1 MLEPQAL
8 AASLATNAD
17 VAEVS
22 SLKDGHNSRPHI
34 SRTHS
39 WACGF
44 ARRHILSSLRGAI
57 TVGRLTITEGD
68 ATHEIPGDR
77 AHKAEGGHVEL
88 TIANED
94 FWLRVLLSGG
104 LGFSEAFMAGEVEVS
119 DLDALMHL
127 WIDNQTTM
135 KTALSS
141 IAVRISSRLSGL
153 FNNLFGQTRTQAR
166 LNVVAAYDQSNEFF
180 KAFLSEDM
188 MYSAAFWGEAE
199 GGVLG
204 DLDTARNAAELEL
217 EDAQR
222 RKIHHIC
229 RKARVKPGDRVL
241 EFGTGW
247 GGFAVEAARAFGCE
261 VDTLTLSIE
270 QKKMAEERA
279 KAAGMEAK
287 VRVHLLDYRD
297 IPAEFEKAFDAFVA
311 IEMIE
316 HVGAQHHKHLF
327 KIIDFALKAEGTRAV
342 TTTTTRPDFRYT
354 AYQEKDF
361 SRKYL
366 WPNASLPSVSALVAA
381 VRTGAQGRLS
391 IDSIENHTLHYA
403 RTLRE
408 WNRRFETNVTPML
421 VPTDSNFAT
430 IGTADYEAFKRKWR
444 YLFAYAGVG
453 FAKGHVTSHVF
464 TFVRPHDI
472 PDL

>member
-1 MLEPQAL
+1 MPEPQAL

-22 SLKDGHNSRPHI
+22 SLKDGHNSRPRV
-34 SRTHS
+34 SRAHS

-77 AHKAEGGHVEL
+77 AHKAESGHVKL
-88 TIANED
+88 TIATED

-104 LGFSEAFMAGEVEVS
+104 LGFSEAFMAREVEVS

-153 FNNLFGQTRTQAR
+153 FNNLFGQTRTRAR

-188 MYSAAFWGEAE
+188 MYSAAFWAEAE

-204 DLDTARNAAELEL
+204 DLDTTRKAAEREL

-222 RKIHHIC
+222 RKIHHVC

-261 VDTLTLSIE
+261 VVTLTLSIE

-279 KAAGMEAK
+279 REAGMEAK

-316 HVGAQHHKHLF
+316 HVGAQHHKLLF
-327 KIIDFALKAEGTRAV
+327 NIIDFALKAEGTRAV
-342 TTTTTRPDFRYT
+342 MTATTQPDFRYT
-354 AYQEKDF
+354 AYQAKEF
-361 SRKYL
+361 GRKYI
-366 WPNASLPSVSALVAA
+366 WPNASLPSLSAIVAA
-381 VRTGAQGRLS
+381 VRAGAQGRLS
-391 IDSIENHTLHYA
+391 VDSVENHTLHYA

-408 WNRRFETNVTPML
+408 WNRRFEANVTPML
-421 VPTDSNFAT
+421 VPTDSSFAT

-444 YLFAYAGVG
+444 YLFAYASVG
-453 FAKGHVTSHVF
+453 FATGYATSHVF
-464 TFVRPHDI
+464 TFVRPYDI

>member
-1 MLEPQAL
+1 MPEPQAL
-8 AASLATNAD
+8 AASQATNAD
-17 VAEVS
+17 TAES
-22 SLKDGHNSRPHI
+22 SSSKDGPDSRPRG
-34 SRTHS
+34 SRASS

-44 ARRHILSSLRGAI
+44 ARRYILSSLGGAM
-57 TVGRLTITEGD
+57 TVGRLTIFEGD
-68 ATHEIPGDR
+68 ATHEIPGD
-77 AHKAEGGHVEL
+77 KAEGGHVKL
-88 TIANED
+88 TIANEN

-104 LGFSEAFMAGEVEVS
+104 LGFSEAFMAGEVQVS

-135 KTALSS
+135 EAALSS
-141 IAVRISSRLSGL
+141 IAVRISSP
-153 FNNLFGQTRTQAR
+153 QAR

-180 KAFLSEDM
+180 KAFLGEYM
-188 MYSAAFWGEAE
+188 MYSAVLWGEAE

-204 DLDTARNAAELEL
+204 DLDSTRKAAEREL

-222 RKIHHIC
+222 RKIHHVC

-279 KAAGMEAK
+279 REAGMEAK

-316 HVGAQHHKHLF
+316 HVGSQHHKLLF
-327 KIIDFALKAEGTRAV
+327 KIVDFALKAEGTRAV
-342 TTTTTRPDFRYT
+342 TTMSTQPDFRYT
-354 AYQEKDF
+354 AYQAEDF
-361 SRKYL
+361 SRKYI
-366 WPNASLPSVSALVAA
+366 WPNVCLPSVSALVAA
-381 VRTGAQGRLS
+381 VHAGAQGRLS
-391 IDSIENHTLHYA
+391 VDSIENHTLHSA
-403 RTLRE
+403 RTIRE
-408 WNRRFETNVTPML
+408 WSLRFEANVTTML
-421 VPTDSNFAT
+421 VPADSNFAT
-430 IGTADYEAFKRKWR
+430 IGAADYEAFKRKWQ

-453 FAKGHVTSHVF
+453 FAMGHVTSHMF